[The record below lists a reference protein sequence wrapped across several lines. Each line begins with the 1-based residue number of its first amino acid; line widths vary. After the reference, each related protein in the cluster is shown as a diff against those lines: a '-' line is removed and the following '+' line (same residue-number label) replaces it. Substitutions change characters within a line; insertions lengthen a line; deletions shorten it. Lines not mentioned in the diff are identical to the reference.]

1 LGLSVGGVK
10 KKVEVGA
17 THPNPKKRV
26 APPPSRNKGVEV
38 DEKKS
43 FLQDLYKALEAEEND
58 NPPRGS
64 EDLFMATD
72 PPGDEGG
79 ENRVQD
85 ELTYVDSVRG
95 CLPRKDHEA
104 LLVGGPTLPLA
115 KRPVEAVCN
124 LVQNG
129 PQRLLDL
136 LQEIARSVLPP
147 GNRELRRKVG
157 TVVVM
162 VPLEMI
168 ALNLG
173 VTRQTVHRW
182 KKVLEKKGLVA
193 TDTLHQKLPNGEYRA
208 IGTLWAVRLRPGKA
222 HLTMEDYYRPYRNLA
237 LDMANG
243 VLSYAWVKAYEEHK
257 IRPTLDV
264 LVLWAQGKRVLPN
277 TKSVAVDLGLIL
289 ILPEVEDSKRP
300 MLITLLSTY
309 LANILDDHK
318 SRRFYAG
325 LMWSVARGELSAQ
338 YVFALLTRVLRD
350 YLDGN
355 LTRPGAYVVKSLKEA
370 S

>member
-1 LGLSVGGVK
+1 VDDNKTFLQNLYEALQAHQDHHDHDTNPPPGGEAENRVLKGLTYYQEDTLKLHLPEKDPKASFFVGAPPIPSAEPPVGGVC
-10 KKVEVGA
+10 
-17 THPNPKKRV
+17 
-26 APPPSRNKGVEV
+26 
-38 DEKKS
+38 
-43 FLQDLYKALEAEEND
+43 KA
-58 NPPRGS
+58 
-64 EDLFMATD
+64 
-72 PPGDEGG
+72 
-79 ENRVQD
+79 VQD
-85 ELTYVDSVRG
+85 
-95 CLPRKDHEA
+95 
-104 LLVGGPTLPLA
+104 
-115 KRPVEAVCN
+115 
-124 LVQNG
+124 G
-129 PQRLLDL
+129 PQRLLEL
-136 LQEIARSVLPP
+136 LQEIARSTIPF
-147 GNRELRRKVG
+147 GNRELWRKVG
-157 TVVVM
+157 TVVFM
-162 VPLEMI
+162 VPLEML

-173 VTRQTVHRW
+173 VSRQSVHSW
-182 KKVLEKKGLVA
+182 KKELEEEGLIA
-193 TDTLHQKLPNGEYRA
+193 TDTLRQKLPNGEYRA

-350 YLDGN
+350 YLEGY